1 MSDLGA
7 GLEPEEIGA
16 IHLRYG
22 LGQREA
28 ASFARIDLTV
38 DVQAL
43 ARAPLAVPPIASPR
57 VGTLQTCAPCVS
69 VVKQPG
75 EGRAPLL
82 PRLAEASQAPWQ
94 IKSRRRARIV
104 VGLAASLLAHAA
116 LAALVWRTPTPAPQP
131 GLVEL
136 TIVYA
141 GDALE
146 QPAGETSFDPKTEA
160 PAALAQELVEQE
172 LAAPERT
179 ASEAPQAKTALAS
192 APQQELAMLP
202 PLQVQKEADRPPVMP
217 QEPAAPQVVI
227 ALPPQPKPQR
237 EQSVKH
243 PFPAQR
249 VAAQPR
255 ALKAHPN
262 GRATAESRGAQT
274 SALAP
279 PHYLTAVFARVQQ
292 AKRYPAKAQAR
303 GDQGRA
309 VVSISIRRNGAL
321 AEARLVRSSG
331 SSLLDEATLE
341 VMRRAAP
348 FPPLPP
354 DVAGSVLVLSVPMNF
369 TIE

>member
-1 MSDLGA
+1 M
-7 GLEPEEIGA
+7 
-16 IHLRYG
+16 
-22 LGQREA
+22 
-28 ASFARIDLTV
+28 TV
-38 DVQAL
+38 DAGAL
-43 ARAPLAVPPIASPR
+43 ASAPPVNAPPVAWS
-57 VGTLQTCAPCVS
+57 VAGTCAPCVS
-69 VVKQPG
+69 FSTQPDS
-75 EGRAPLL
+75 GRAPLL
-82 PRLAEASQAPWQ
+82 PGLAEASQAPLQ
-94 IKSRRRARIV
+94 TKSRRRARIL
-104 VGLAASLLAHAA
+104 VGAAASLLAHAA

-141 GDALE
+141 GDTLQ
-146 QPAGETSFDPKTEA
+146 QPAGQTSLELETEP
-160 PAALAQELVEQE
+160 PAALAQELEVQE
-172 LAAPERT
+172 LEVK
-179 ASEAPQAKTALAS
+179 KTP
-192 APQQELAMLP
+192 APQQESAVLQP
-202 PLQVQKEADRPPVMP
+202 PATALVQKA
-217 QEPAAPQVVI
+217 EPAAEPAAGPAVMASVSQMQTEDKPI
-227 ALPPQPKPQR
+227 LDKPTPSAPALKKPSPPPR
-237 EQSVKH
+237 
-243 PFPAQR
+243 A
-249 VAAQPR
+249 AAQQLGEKSR
-255 ALKAHPN
+255 AEKSRTE
-262 GRATAESRGAQT
+262 GRAAAESRGAQT

-341 VMRRAAP
+341 AMRRAAP

>member
-1 MSDLGA
+1 M
-7 GLEPEEIGA
+7 
-16 IHLRYG
+16 
-22 LGQREA
+22 
-28 ASFARIDLTV
+28 TV
-38 DVQAL
+38 DAGAL
-43 ARAPLAVPPIASPR
+43 ASAPPVNAPPVAWS
-57 VGTLQTCAPCVS
+57 VAGTCAPCVS
-69 VVKQPG
+69 FSTQPDS
-75 EGRAPLL
+75 GRAPLL
-82 PRLAEASQAPWQ
+82 PGLAEASQAPLQ
-94 IKSRRRARIV
+94 TKSRRRARIL
-104 VGLAASLLAHAA
+104 VGAAASLLAHAA

-141 GDALE
+141 GDTLQ
-146 QPAGETSFDPKTEA
+146 QPAGQTSLELETEP
-160 PAALAQELVEQE
+160 PAALAQELEVK
-172 LAAPERT
+172 
-179 ASEAPQAKTALAS
+179 KTP
-192 APQQELAMLP
+192 APQQESAVLQP
-202 PLQVQKEADRPPVMP
+202 PATALVQKA
-217 QEPAAPQVVI
+217 EPAAEPAAGPAAEPAVMASVSQMQTEDKPI
-227 ALPPQPKPQR
+227 LDKPTPSAPALKKPSPPPR
-237 EQSVKH
+237 
-243 PFPAQR
+243 A
-249 VAAQPR
+249 AAQQLGEKSR
-255 ALKAHPN
+255 AEKSRTE
-262 GRATAESRGAQT
+262 GRAAAESRGAQT

-341 VMRRAAP
+341 AMRRAAP

>member
-1 MSDLGA
+1 M
-7 GLEPEEIGA
+7 
-16 IHLRYG
+16 
-22 LGQREA
+22 
-28 ASFARIDLTV
+28 TV
-38 DVQAL
+38 DAGAL
-43 ARAPLAVPPIASPR
+43 ASAPPVNAPPVAWS
-57 VGTLQTCAPCVS
+57 VAGTCAPCVS
-69 VVKQPG
+69 FSTQPDS
-75 EGRAPLL
+75 GRAPLL
-82 PRLAEASQAPWQ
+82 PGLAEASQAPLQ
-94 IKSRRRARIV
+94 TKSRRRARIL
-104 VGLAASLLAHAA
+104 VGAAASLLAHAA

-141 GDALE
+141 GDTLQ
-146 QPAGETSFDPKTEA
+146 QPAGQTSLELETEP
-160 PAALAQELVEQE
+160 PAALGQELEVQE
-172 LAAPERT
+172 LEVK
-179 ASEAPQAKTALAS
+179 KTP
-192 APQQELAMLP
+192 APQQESAVLQP
-202 PLQVQKEADRPPVMP
+202 PATALVQKA
-217 QEPAAPQVVI
+217 EPAAEPAAGPAAEPAVMASVSQMQTEDKPI
-227 ALPPQPKPQR
+227 RDKPTPSAPALKKPSPPPR
-237 EQSVKH
+237 
-243 PFPAQR
+243 A
-249 VAAQPR
+249 AAQPLGEKSR
-255 ALKAHPN
+255 AEKSRTE
-262 GRATAESRGAQT
+262 GRAAAESRGAQT

-341 VMRRAAP
+341 AMRRAAP

>member
-1 MSDLGA
+1 M
-7 GLEPEEIGA
+7 
-16 IHLRYG
+16 
-22 LGQREA
+22 
-28 ASFARIDLTV
+28 TV
-38 DVQAL
+38 DAGAL
-43 ARAPLAVPPIASPR
+43 ASAPPVNAPPVAWS
-57 VGTLQTCAPCVS
+57 VAGTCAGTCAPCVS
-69 VVKQPG
+69 FSTQPDS
-75 EGRAPLL
+75 GRAPLL
-82 PRLAEASQAPWQ
+82 PGLAEASQAPLQ
-94 IKSRRRARIV
+94 TKSRRRARIL
-104 VGLAASLLAHAA
+104 VGAAASLLAHAA

-141 GDALE
+141 GDTLQ
-146 QPAGETSFDPKTEA
+146 QPAGQTSLELETEP
-160 PAALAQELVEQE
+160 PAALAQELEVQE
-172 LAAPERT
+172 LEVK
-179 ASEAPQAKTALAS
+179 KTP
-192 APQQELAMLP
+192 APQQESAVLQP
-202 PLQVQKEADRPPVMP
+202 PATALVQKA
-217 QEPAAPQVVI
+217 EPAAEPAAGPAAEPAVMASVSQMQTEDKPI
-227 ALPPQPKPQR
+227 RDKSTPSAPALKKPSPPPR
-237 EQSVKH
+237 
-243 PFPAQR
+243 A
-249 VAAQPR
+249 AAQPLGEKSR
-255 ALKAHPN
+255 AEKSRAE
-262 GRATAESRGAQT
+262 GRAAAESRGAQT

-341 VMRRAAP
+341 AMRRAAP

>member
-1 MSDLGA
+1 MSF
-7 GLEPEEIGA
+7 
-16 IHLRYG
+16 
-22 LGQREA
+22 
-28 ASFARIDLTV
+28 ST
-38 DVQAL
+38 
-43 ARAPLAVPPIASPR
+43 
-57 VGTLQTCAPCVS
+57 
-69 VVKQPG
+69 QPDS
-75 EGRAPLL
+75 GRAPLL
-82 PRLAEASQAPWQ
+82 PGLAEASQAPLQ
-94 IKSRRRARIV
+94 TKSRRRARIL
-104 VGLAASLLAHAA
+104 VGAAASLLAHAA

-141 GDALE
+141 GDTLQ
-146 QPAGETSFDPKTEA
+146 QPAGQTSLELETEP
-160 PAALAQELVEQE
+160 PAALAQELEVQE
-172 LAAPERT
+172 LEVK
-179 ASEAPQAKTALAS
+179 KTP
-192 APQQELAMLP
+192 APQQESAVLQP
-202 PLQVQKEADRPPVMP
+202 PATALVQKA
-217 QEPAAPQVVI
+217 EPAAEPAAGPAAEPAVMASVSQMQTEDKPI
-227 ALPPQPKPQR
+227 LDKPTPSAPALKKPSPPPR
-237 EQSVKH
+237 
-243 PFPAQR
+243 A
-249 VAAQPR
+249 AAQQLGEKSR
-255 ALKAHPN
+255 AEKSRTE
-262 GRATAESRGAQT
+262 GRAAAESRGAQT

-341 VMRRAAP
+341 AMRRAAP

>member
-1 MSDLGA
+1 M
-7 GLEPEEIGA
+7 
-16 IHLRYG
+16 
-22 LGQREA
+22 
-28 ASFARIDLTV
+28 TV
-38 DVQAL
+38 DAGAL
-43 ARAPLAVPPIASPR
+43 ASAPPVNAPPVAWS
-57 VGTLQTCAPCVS
+57 VAGTCAGTCAPCVS
-69 VVKQPG
+69 FSTQPDS
-75 EGRAPLL
+75 GRAPLL
-82 PRLAEASQAPWQ
+82 PGLAEASQAPLQ
-94 IKSRRRARIV
+94 TKSRRRARIL
-104 VGLAASLLAHAA
+104 VGAAASLLAHAA

-141 GDALE
+141 GDTLQ
-146 QPAGETSFDPKTEA
+146 QPAGQTSLELETEP
-160 PAALAQELVEQE
+160 PAALAQELEVQE
-172 LAAPERT
+172 LEVK
-179 ASEAPQAKTALAS
+179 KTP
-192 APQQELAMLP
+192 APQQESAVLQP
-202 PLQVQKEADRPPVMP
+202 PATALVQKA
-217 QEPAAPQVVI
+217 EPAAEPAAGPAVMASVSQMQTEDKPI
-227 ALPPQPKPQR
+227 LDKPTPSAPALKKPSPPPR
-237 EQSVKH
+237 
-243 PFPAQR
+243 A
-249 VAAQPR
+249 AAQQLGEKSR
-255 ALKAHPN
+255 AEKSRTE
-262 GRATAESRGAQT
+262 GRAAAESRGAQT

-341 VMRRAAP
+341 AMRRAAP

>member
-1 MSDLGA
+1 M
-7 GLEPEEIGA
+7 
-16 IHLRYG
+16 
-22 LGQREA
+22 
-28 ASFARIDLTV
+28 TV
-38 DVQAL
+38 DAGAL
-43 ARAPLAVPPIASPR
+43 ASAPPVNAPPVAWS
-57 VGTLQTCAPCVS
+57 VAGTCAGTCAPCVS
-69 VVKQPG
+69 FSTQPDS
-75 EGRAPLL
+75 GRAPLL
-82 PRLAEASQAPWQ
+82 PGLAEASQAPLQ
-94 IKSRRRARIV
+94 TKSRRRARIL
-104 VGLAASLLAHAA
+104 VGAAASLLAHAA

-141 GDALE
+141 GDTLQ
-146 QPAGETSFDPKTEA
+146 QPAGQTSLELETEP
-160 PAALAQELVEQE
+160 PAALAQELEVQE
-172 LAAPERT
+172 LEVK
-179 ASEAPQAKTALAS
+179 KTP
-192 APQQELAMLP
+192 APQQESAVLQP
-202 PLQVQKEADRPPVMP
+202 PATALVQKA
-217 QEPAAPQVVI
+217 EPAAGPAAEPAVMASVSQMQTEDKPI
-227 ALPPQPKPQR
+227 LDKPTPSAPALKKPSPPPR
-237 EQSVKH
+237 
-243 PFPAQR
+243 A
-249 VAAQPR
+249 AAQQLGEKSR
-255 ALKAHPN
+255 AEKSRTE
-262 GRATAESRGAQT
+262 GRAAAESRGAQT

-354 DVAGSVLVLSVPMNF
+354 DVAGSVLVLSIPMNF